1 MKKIFMAIFFLCAI
15 MFATSAS
22 AASWVYATITAEGA
36 WYIDR
41 DSVYLDKN
49 ENGDLI
55 FHAFVKKELSGKE
68 RAKPENENVSN
79 VIYLEEFARHEGVK
93 YAHILNSTTYLTNRK
108 VGEEDKSPSEW
119 WVIVPESVADY
130 LFDTAYRFLNI

>member
-1 MKKIFMAIFFLCAI
+1 MRKIFMAVAFIFAMTLA
-15 MFATSAS
+15 ATSN
-22 AASWVYATITAEGA
+22 AASWAYATITAEGA

-41 DSVYLDKN
+41 DSVYLDRN
-49 ENGDLI
+49 ENGDVI

-68 RAKPENENVSN
+68 RAKPENENISHI
-79 VIYLEEFARHEGVK
+79 IYLEEFARHEGVK
-93 YAHILNSTTYLTNRK
+93 YAHVLSSTTYLTNHK
-108 VGEEDKSPSEW
+108 VGGEDKSPSDW